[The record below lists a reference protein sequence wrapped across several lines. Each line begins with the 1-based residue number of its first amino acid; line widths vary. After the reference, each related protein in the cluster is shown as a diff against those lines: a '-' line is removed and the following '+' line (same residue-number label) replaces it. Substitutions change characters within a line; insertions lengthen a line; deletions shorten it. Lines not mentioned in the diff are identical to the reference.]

1 MSHWKEKSRA
11 VLLGAR
17 MRSRACPRRWTGP
30 RGGGRVP
37 AESGGSPRS
46 RYSPSVEQPLV
57 PSLEQYRISILC
69 LPTSS
74 KFGSGR
80 RALHVYRNRCS

>member
-1 MSHWKEKSRA
+1 MMNRKNPPHPQHPSYSVNLE
-11 VLLGAR
+11 
-17 MRSRACPRRWTGP
+17 MRRIACPWKQ
-30 RGGGRVP
+30 V
-37 AESGGSPRS
+37 SP
-46 RYSPSVEQPLV
+46 YGVTDSPSVEQPLV